1 MAWTQA
7 VRLGAGHLYPLATFF
22 STFPGKTPPQWNRR
36 ANSKR
41 RTVGSYAQRALCDMG
56 LGCSLSCVC
65 CISDYQRRNHPSPV
79 LLPSASLLGS
89 VYFTWIPFLHFFFC
103 FSFSILSLVPK
114 INPVLGDLWKNHL
127 NMTLN
132 LHKRFFCSAFQGLPC
147 VVPLQFFGNSV
158 IASRSEN
165 SSTVLLHP

>member
-1 MAWTQA
+1 MGWA
-7 VRLGAGHLYPLATFF
+7 VACLVYVASQIIKEETTLPPYSYIRITFRLRLFYLHLL
-22 STFPGKTPPQWNRR
+22 S
-36 ANSKR
+36 
-41 RTVGSYAQRALCDMG
+41 
-56 LGCSLSCVC
+56 SL
-65 CISDYQRRNHPSPV
+65 
-79 LLPSASLLGS
+79 
-89 VYFTWIPFLHFFFC
+89 FFC

-114 INPVLGDLWKNHL
+114 TNPVLGDLWKNHL